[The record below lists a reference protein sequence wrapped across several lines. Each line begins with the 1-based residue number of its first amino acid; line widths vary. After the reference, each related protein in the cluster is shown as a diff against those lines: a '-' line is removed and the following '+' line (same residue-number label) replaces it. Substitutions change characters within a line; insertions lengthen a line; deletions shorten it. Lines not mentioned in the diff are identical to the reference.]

1 MLRKRSAFT
10 LIELLVVI
18 AIIAILIALLVPA
31 VQKVR
36 EAAARTQC
44 INNLKQWGLA
54 SHNYHDSFKRLP
66 PALGYNGGGS
76 PQEGGAYGN
85 AIFHLLAFIEQ
96 GNVYRSSLGGPWRG
110 VSNMYLPWNN
120 GVYSTPIEALLCPSN
135 PSAQPN
141 PISVNGVSWG
151 VSCYGFNALIFFK
164 EGMVNYTNPPTAK
177 TSGSFDANGA
187 TKLMSITD
195 GTSNTILIAERYPQC
210 TNKDWPTG
218 GSYWAYSADGSHTPA
233 PMTDDF
239 LPLYPGIQISL
250 FAIKPAGITVVGPAS
265 KFQVQPTPFLG
276 NCDPLRAATPH
287 NVMPT
292 CLADASVRTLSGD
305 ISPDTWWYAC
315 TPSGNEPLGA
325 DWN

>member
-54 SHNYHDSFKRLP
+54 THNYHDSFKRLP
-66 PALGYNGGGS
+66 PALGYNGGGL
-76 PQEGGAYGN
+76 QEGGAYGN
-85 AIFHLLAFIEQ
+85 GIFHLLAFIEQ
-96 GNVYRSSLGGPWRG
+96 GNVYRSSLGGPYRG
-110 VSNMYLPWNN
+110 ISNMYLPWNN
-120 GVYSTPIEALLCPSN
+120 GVWVKPIEAMVCPSN
-135 PSAQPN
+135 PSAVPN
-141 PISVNGVSWG
+141 PCTVDGVSWG
-151 VSCYGFNALIFFK
+151 VACYGFNALIFAK
-164 EGMVNYTNPPTAK
+164 DSGVNYTNPPTAK
-177 TSGSFDANGA
+177 DHASYDSNGS

-210 TNKDWPTG
+210 TNKDWPKG

-233 PMTDDF
+233 PMKDI
-239 LPLYPGIQISL
+239 LPLYPGIQVTL
-250 FAIKPAGITVVGPAS
+250 FAVVPAGLTAVGPTS
-265 KFQVQPTPFLG
+265 KFQVQPTPYLG

-315 TPSGNEPLGA
+315 TPQGGEPLGA